1 MSDPE
6 DIDDDVV
13 TNIRSV
19 DFDIEEQSSL
29 HRNLVEYTVSDLTE
43 INMHN
48 VPESDIV
55 STEVQRPGTRGGD
68 GSSSYVV
75 YTVVTKRTDPREN
88 SSVERRFKDFVWLRE
103 SLRRSS
109 KGIIVPPLPRKNKSM
124 ELSLNIWGIKSK
136 TRRSSVEFV
145 KQRQRGLASF
155 LKHVVSHEKLKSDI
169 ATQVFLCANRA
180 DIKLAR
186 VNSPTKQDDSLWNRL
201 CRSTGTITESL
212 GLGKSNE
219 RTEVD
224 VRMKNIGESN
234 RKATVCLTQFFD
246 AFTQIEKR
254 QLQISQSLFNVGV
267 ASQGFSKLIG
277 GNLTLNHD
285 HNCELTDMLGGL
297 AKSVE
302 NVSNLMSNMV
312 QEVSI
317 HCSEPLFELKRT
329 GPVVDSILKDRASS
343 LLAAEECKSR
353 LEKIKTQM
361 GKGDPELV
369 TQLKKEAMRTD
380 AELKEVTTRV
390 LTEYESFKERRLDSL
405 KKILCNFVDS
415 EVQFHEQSIA
425 ELKKLQAHLEDD

>member
-1 MSDPE
+1 
-6 DIDDDVV
+6 
-13 TNIRSV
+13 
-19 DFDIEEQSSL
+19 
-29 HRNLVEYTVSDLTE
+29 
-43 INMHN
+43 
-48 VPESDIV
+48 
-55 STEVQRPGTRGGD
+55 
-68 GSSSYVV
+68 
-75 YTVVTKRTDPREN
+75 
-88 SSVERRFKDFVWLRE
+88 
-103 SLRRSS
+103 
-109 KGIIVPPLPRKNKSM
+109 M

-234 RKATVCLTQFFD
+234 RRATVCLTKFFD

-297 AKSVE
+297 SKSVE
-302 NVSNLMSNMV
+302 HVSNLMSNMV

-361 GKGDPELV
+361 GKGDTELV
-369 TQLKKEAMRTD
+369 AQVKKEAMRKD